1 MRVVVEDAWPVLPSW
16 RIANALACVDDL
28 ELAGLQRTGITVV
41 VGSAFA
47 PTSQPKRSQKP
58 Q

>member
-1 MRVVVEDAWPVLPSW
+1 MAY
-16 RIANALACVDDL
+16 ALACSMIFSRPVFN
-28 ELAGLQRTGITVV
+28 ATGITVT

-58 Q
+58 QYVHGPRSIPSGFL